1 MNILKLLLISINI
14 ILLNMNDLKS
24 IYEIKIN
31 DIWGDAIELNDFKG
45 KYILFVNVA
54 SECGFTGQYKDLQK
68 LHEEYGSKLVVIGV
82 PCNQFGGQE
91 PGESHEI
98 TAFCTEKYSVTF
110 LMTEKIEVKG
120 SNQHPLYKWLTDKKS
135 NGIKNSTV
143 RWNFQKY
150 LVDPSGNLIDYWYS
164 ITQPL
169 SQKIIKHIQ

>member
-120 SNQHPLYKWLTDKKS
+120 SNQHPLYKWLTDKSS

>member
-68 LHEEYGSKLVVIGV
+68 LHEQYGSKLVVIGV

-120 SNQHPLYKWLTDKKS
+120 SNQHPLYKWLTDKNS

>member
-1 MNILKLLLISINI
+1 
-14 ILLNMNDLKS
+14 MNDLKS

-68 LHEEYGSKLVVIGV
+68 LHEQYGSKLVVIGV

-120 SNQHPLYKWLTDKKS
+120 SNQHPLYKWLTDKNS
-135 NGIKNSTV
+135 NGMKNSTV

>member
-1 MNILKLLLISINI
+1 MSILKLLLISINI

-120 SNQHPLYKWLTDKKS
+120 SNQHPLYKWLTDKNS

>member
-1 MNILKLLLISINI
+1 
-14 ILLNMNDLKS
+14 MNDLKS

-68 LHEEYGSKLVVIGV
+68 LHEQYGSKLVVIGV

-120 SNQHPLYKWLTDKKS
+120 SNQHPLYKWLTDKNS

>member
-1 MNILKLLLISINI
+1 MNILKLSLISINI

-120 SNQHPLYKWLTDKKS
+120 SNQHPLYKWLTDKNS

-169 SQKIIKHIQ
+169 SQKIIKHIK

>member
-120 SNQHPLYKWLTDKKS
+120 SNQHPLYKWLTDKNS
-135 NGIKNSTV
+135 NGAKNSTV

-150 LVDPSGNLIDYWYS
+150 LVDPSGNLVDYWYS

-169 SQKIIKHIQ
+169 SQKILKQIQ

>member
-45 KYILFVNVA
+45 KYILFENVA

-120 SNQHPLYKWLTDKKS
+120 SNQHPLYKWLTDKNS

>member
-1 MNILKLLLISINI
+1 
-14 ILLNMNDLKS
+14 MNDLKS

-68 LHEEYGSKLVVIGV
+68 LHEQYGSKVVVIGV

-120 SNQHPLYKWLTDKKS
+120 SNQHPLYKWLTDKNS

-169 SQKIIKHIQ
+169 SQKIIKHIK

>member
-120 SNQHPLYKWLTDKKS
+120 SNQHPLYKWLTDKNS
-135 NGIKNSTV
+135 NGTKNSTV

-169 SQKIIKHIQ
+169 SQKIIKHIK

>member
-1 MNILKLLLISINI
+1 MNILKLFLISINI

-120 SNQHPLYKWLTDKKS
+120 SNQHPLYKWLTDKNS

-169 SQKIIKHIQ
+169 SQKIIKHIK

>member
-1 MNILKLLLISINI
+1 MNFLKLLLISINI

-120 SNQHPLYKWLTDKKS
+120 SNQHPLYKWLTDKNS

>member
-1 MNILKLLLISINI
+1 
-14 ILLNMNDLKS
+14 MNDLKS

-68 LHEEYGSKLVVIGV
+68 LHEQYGSKLVVIGI

-120 SNQHPLYKWLTDKKS
+120 SNQHPLYKWLTDKNS